1 MVQSI
6 SNLIFGPDE
15 YDLSSGIG
23 LEQKRNVYTVKEF
36 EEVDVPLADL
46 IVNNELQVYEPV
58 GEGDFF
64 SVNRKKGRLVFRA
77 GSYIGLIPINDRVVL
92 DVRPRVPLDNLE
104 RMLRIA
110 EDTPLELSDFL
121 RYYEHHKEPLPS
133 MLDLFAQG
141 LINAIKA
148 IEVDGLHREYVQREE
163 DTSFPHGRLRLGETM
178 QRHTARGIKH
188 RITASWFEP
197 TTDNAANRCLKYAL
211 WFLADHY
218 TSIGQNKS
226 RLLQG
231 LERAYHLFSVVE
243 LDKSLQFLKAR
254 NVANPEL
261 MPSIRS
267 YYKPALYM
275 ALIIIR
281 NRGVSFANRK
291 GGILMPS
298 LLINLQIT
306 FETYLRNVLR
316 SKLQVISDRVRVLD
330 GNKKG
335 SDGGSKA
342 LYDELPSTDAKPDIV
357 FKSVN
362 PLAGVS
368 EYLLVAD
375 AKYKNVKKPER
386 PEIEQAITYGT
397 SYRAPVVVVVHPRID
412 KAPHGLHLLGN
423 IKPLSV
429 YHYAFDLAAADP
441 EEEEM
446 RFADEMK
453 SLLPAAF

>member
-1 MVQSI
+1 MVQAI
-6 SNLIFGPDE
+6 SNLIFVPDE
-15 YDLSSGIG
+15 YDISSGIG
-23 LEQKRNVYTVKEF
+23 FDQKRKVYTVKEF
-36 EEVDVPLADL
+36 EEVDVPLSDL

-64 SVNRKKGRLVFRA
+64 SFNRKKGRLVFRA

-110 EDTPLELSDFL
+110 EDTPLELSDFFRFYDTL
-121 RYYEHHKEPLPS
+121 EEPLPS
-133 MLDLFAQG
+133 MIDLFAQG
-141 LINAIKA
+141 LINAIRE
-148 IEVDGLHREYVQREE
+148 IEINGSYREYVQREE

-178 QRHTARGIKH
+178 QRHAARGIKH
-188 RITASWFEP
+188 RVDASWFEP
-197 TTDNAANRCLKYAL
+197 TTDNPANRCLKYAL

-218 TSIGQNKS
+218 TSTGQNKS

-231 LERAYHLFSVVE
+231 LERSFHLFSGVE
-243 LDKSLQFLKAR
+243 LDKSLQFLKSP

-267 YYKPALYM
+267 YYKPALYL

-298 LLINLQIT
+298 FLINLQNT
-306 FETYLRNVLR
+306 FETYLRNILR
-316 SKLQVISDRVRVLD
+316 SKLRGISDQVRVLD

-335 SDGGSKA
+335 SDGGSKL

-368 EYLLVAD
+368 EYLLIVD

-386 PEIEQAITYGT
+386 PEIEQAVTYGA
-397 SYRAPVVVVVHPRID
+397 SYRAPVVVIAHPRID
-412 KAPHGLHLLGN
+412 KSPNGLHLLGN

-429 YHYAFDLAAADP
+429 YHYAFDLAAGDP
-441 EEEEM
+441 EAEETKFAVEM
-446 RFADEMK
+446 S
-453 SLLPAAF
+453 SLLPK